1 MEEKNELIKE
11 LFKLWENLY
20 EVGEI
25 YAGYGFT
32 DNYKRLEAKV
42 KNLTIPDVSNQRE
55 LLSCDNG
62 CDWQLKGIQT
72 NDYLECSRCKKR
84 KAT

>member
-1 MEEKNELIKE
+1 MKNSEIIELIEDLQKALSKALNNE
-11 LFKLWENLY
+11 VVREY
-20 EVGEI
+20 EHLQVRAEVV
-25 YAGYGFT
+25 
-32 DNYKRLEAKV
+32 V